1 MSFSRLISLKIF
13 PTLAASHPAAT
24 KLVCDKT
31 LPQQVVND
39 GGQQTDLT
47 AVGNNTQ
54 GFVERF
60 WQSVEEVVHEIWLE
74 KWTKK

>member
-1 MSFSRLISLKIF
+1 MSELKHFQVF
-13 PTLAASHPAAT
+13 PTLAANHPAAT
-24 KLVCDKT
+24 KLVGDKT

-54 GFVERF
+54 GFIERF
-60 WQSVEEVVHEIWLE
+60 WQSVEEAAHEIWLE
-74 KWTKK
+74 NWTKKS